1 MKTKSNVWVCI
12 FALAAGILL
21 LIFNNR
27 NALFSTLVQIIG
39 IMMVIPSAIGV
50 SIGMVAMIKQHGS
63 SYNYNWTTIAGS
75 ALGLI
80 FGICLISMPRVFSSA
95 ILYTLAAVMIVAA
108 IIGIITLSS
117 SHLSGFL
124 GAILYIVPV
133 LMIIAGVTIIIIGQ
147 PHLIDRTAAII
158 TGAGLIC
165 YSINGF
171 VAMIGEAKMKRYI
184 RESQKSTTT
193 DDIW

>member
-108 IIGIITLSS
+108 IIGIITLAS